1 MTKQIELRVCN
12 DSRAETLRYRGPLC
26 SSLSSSPTDT
36 HNTGRELEKLAGEK
50 TDPRLYDI
58 AS

>member
-1 MTKQIELRVCN
+1 MFV
-12 DSRAETLRYRGPLC
+12 TL
-26 SSLSSSPTDT
+26 SSPTDT
-36 HNTGRELEKLAGEK
+36 HNRELEKLAGEK